1 MALSD
6 AWSLSES
13 RAAAP
18 STLGST
24 QAGCPDDL
32 WATFQKCAKAQ
43 SQGRAAWWP
52 QWECILY
59 KPGETK
65 AGVTLALGGVIFRH
79 KPCGSQY
86 GIKNLSQAAGKHR
99 CETVYVTCD
108 FACVHCP
115 LQ

>member
-1 MALSD
+1 MYTGYLKTRSICKNGCIGRSVAPNRLGGCSMALSD

-52 QWECILY
+52 QWESKTRAQRGIAVHTCEE
-59 KPGETK
+59 GCVD
-65 AGVTLALGGVIFRH
+65 VTMAL
-79 KPCGSQY
+79 QY
-86 GIKNLSQAAGKHR
+86 
-99 CETVYVTCD
+99 
-108 FACVHCP
+108 P
-115 LQ
+115 LLT